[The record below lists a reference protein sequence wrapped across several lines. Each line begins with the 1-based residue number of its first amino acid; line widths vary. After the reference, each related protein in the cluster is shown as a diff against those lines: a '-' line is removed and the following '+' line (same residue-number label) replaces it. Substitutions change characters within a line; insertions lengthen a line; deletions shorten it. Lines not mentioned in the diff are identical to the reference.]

1 MAHAVCHDAAL
12 LGCTRHHISAWA
24 HAEGVYT
31 PAAALIRK
39 VVFRSAKAR
48 MPCKSTELAFI
59 DHFPRVLDPH
69 TGRKGL
75 CLHQNAA
82 RRQHTVCIGSAVA
95 NRENTCRAWN
105 ALPPG
110 IALHMN
116 RAEGIAIPLK
126 AGQARFEAH
135 LSAHAQDRKAHILYD
150 LHQLIRP
157 DMRLCHR
164 TDLLRSTMLRE
175 DRNDLLRTRI
185 LDARGEFPVGKRAG
199 AAFAKHGVAHFAE
212 QPLLPEARHIRPA
225 GIHIPAALE
234 HDRAISVL
242 RKQIC
247 RKKAGRPHAD
257 HDDGRIER
265 LRAKGK
271 RTRRFLRR
279 AGNAH
284 TRAAQCARL
293 VFRGKRER
301 YGIAETDL
309 VFPTRI
315 QRNAVY
321 AQPQD
326 RTFRHSKSPRRKL
339 FERGL
344 IRLKR

>member
-39 VVFRSAKAR
+39 VVFCGTEAR
-48 MPCKSTELAFI
+48 VPRKSTELAFI

-82 RRQHTVCIGSAVA
+82 LRQHTVCIGSAVA

-150 LHQLIRP
+150 LHQFIRP
-157 DMRLCHR
+157 DMWLCHI
-164 TDLLRSTMLRE
+164 TDLFRSPMFRK
-175 DRNDLLRTRI
+175 DRNDLLRARVLDTRSK
-185 LDARGEFPVGKRAG
+185 FSVGKRTG
-199 AAFAKHGVAHFAE
+199 AAFAEHGVAHFAE

-225 GIHIPAALE
+225 GIHIPAALKYN
-234 HDRAISVL
+234 RAIPVL

-257 HDDGRIER
+257 HDDGCIKR
-265 LRAKGK
+265 LRTK
-271 RTRRFLRR
+271 
-279 AGNAH
+279 
-284 TRAAQCARL
+284 
-293 VFRGKRER
+293 
-301 YGIAETDL
+301 
-309 VFPTRI
+309 
-315 QRNAVY
+315 
-321 AQPQD
+321 
-326 RTFRHSKSPRRKL
+326 
-339 FERGL
+339 
-344 IRLKR
+344 